1 MSGPGGRRQGFA
13 PELQCGYSESIG
25 SMEKRPRVLFLCTG
39 NSSRSQMAEGLLR
52 KSFGDRF
59 EALSAGSRPAGFV
72 HPLAIAAM
80 REIGTDVSTQ
90 RSKSIQEFLPP
101 GGSPPDLLITLCASA
116 ARECPPVPSDVRRLD
131 WHMDDPGH
139 VVGSP
144 DEQLAAFRRTRD
156 GLRSAIEGQFRSTS
170 GNGKPAG
177 STAHPN
183 GAKTVSPAASAT
195 SNIPGTAV
203 QLHDVAKSHRL
214 GTTEVQALR
223 GVTAEIPAGSFTFIV
238 GPSGSGKSSLLYLI
252 GALDEPSRGEI
263 VVGGRRLQQFTAG
276 ERDQYRREEVGFVFQ
291 SFNLL
296 ANLTAVENVL
306 VPYMPRGIR
315 GDLRARAVQ
324 LLKDVG
330 LGQRLDHRPN
340 QLSGGEQQRIAIAR
354 AILKRPKLVL
364 ADEPTGELDSV
375 TGAEVFGHLRRL
387 HEELRTTVVVVTHDQ
402 RYLTASDN
410 VLRLQDGK
418 LADGI

>member
-1 MSGPGGRRQGFA
+1 
-13 PELQCGYSESIG
+13 
-25 SMEKRPRVLFLCTG
+25 MEKRLRVLFLCTG

-52 KSFGDRF
+52 KSFGERV

-80 REIGTDVSTQ
+80 REIGTDVSAQ
-90 RSKSIQEFLPP
+90 RSKSIHEFLPP
-101 GGSPPDLLITLCASA
+101 TGTPPDLLITLCESA
-116 ARECPPVPSDVRRLD
+116 ARECPTFPLEVRRLD
-131 WHMDDPGH
+131 WPVPDPGH
-139 VVGSP
+139 VNGTP
-144 DEQLAAFRRTRD
+144 DECLIAFRRTREQ
-156 GLRSAIEGQFRSTS
+156 LQSAIEGHFRHAS
-170 GNGKPAG
+170 GNGKPG
-177 STAHPN
+177 SLLQPPSLLQQT
-183 GAKTVSPAASAT
+183 GIELRS
-195 SNIPGTAV
+195 
-203 QLHDVAKSHRL
+203 VAKSHHI
-214 GTTEVQALR
+214 GTTEVRALR

-252 GALDEPSRGEI
+252 GALDEPTAGEI
-263 VVGGRRLQQFTAG
+263 VVGGRRLQSFTAQ
-276 ERDQYRREEVGFVFQ
+276 ERDQYRRDDVGFVFQ

-315 GDLRARAVQ
+315 GDLRPRAIQ
-324 LLKDVG
+324 LLKQVG
-330 LGQRLDHRPN
+330 LANRLDHRPN
-340 QLSGGEQQRIAIAR
+340 QLSGGEQQRVAIAR

-364 ADEPTGELDSV
+364 ADEPTGELDSA

-418 LADGI
+418 LADGL